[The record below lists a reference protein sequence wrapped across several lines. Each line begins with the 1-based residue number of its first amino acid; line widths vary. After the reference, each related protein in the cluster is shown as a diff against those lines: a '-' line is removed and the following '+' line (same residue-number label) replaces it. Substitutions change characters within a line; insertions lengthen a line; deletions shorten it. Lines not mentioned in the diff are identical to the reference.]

1 MILIIQ
7 DELEVKEATLKLLK
21 EKIQSEKNEFN
32 KLKEGYNILKV
43 KNDGTAVELEK
54 KAKEIEIMR

>member
-1 MILIIQ
+1 M
-7 DELEVKEATLKLLK
+7 KEATLKLLK

-43 KNDGTAVELEK
+43 KNDGTAFELEK
-54 KAKEIEIMR
+54 KVKEIELMR